1 MPTAKIISQNR
12 PWLAAV
18 PLAVAYAALP
28 LGSGV
33 SRLRGVY
40 PAVPPDLIWL
50 CLAGIG
56 LLLALRRSAPGA
68 PVRRGGVFWLT
79 LFLLVVVGLVLYLPD
94 FLVGWSFVIPYLK
107 EGAPLVYLL
116 LGVLWAATCGLP
128 ERDDFQRY
136 GALLGGLCL
145 LDLAVEVVM
154 FRAVPT
160 VRLLG
165 NVDVLAGLLLLSLCA
180 GLRPGSNQ
188 GGAFEPDQGR
198 PWWRALIMLGL
209 VACLSRTGLF
219 GAGWVILC
227 FGRGRFRTRALFAF
241 LCLILLVGSFLLPT
255 TISDAI
261 RYADYWLWVEAV
273 RLFSDTP
280 GLLLT
285 GFPVGEPLPVRFPV
299 GMSAVW
305 EAATGSS
312 ATFGAFLAQVPSFW
326 LRVTLAWGLLP
337 PVFLLLVMFTLL
349 LRHLTRMG
357 AGLTA
362 VLFAQGM
369 TTPLIFDPA
378 TGVCISLAFVLALT
392 PVLCPANERRE
403 DVSVPPEAPG
413 EHAPDPLDEWSMRS
427 L

>member
-1 MPTAKIISQNR
+1 MSTAKIISQNR
-12 PWLAAV
+12 PWLAAL

-28 LGSGV
+28 LGSGL
-33 SRLRGVY
+33 SRLQGVY
-40 PAVPPDLIWL
+40 PTVPPDLIWL

-68 PVRRGGVFWLT
+68 PVRRGFVFRLI
-79 LFLLVVVGLVLYLPD
+79 LFLLMIVGLVLYLPE
-94 FLVGWSFVIPYLK
+94 FLAGWRFAIPYLK
-107 EGAPLVYLL
+107 ECAPLAYLL

-128 ERDDFQRY
+128 DRDDFQRY

-160 VRLLG
+160 VRLIG

-180 GLRPGSNQ
+180 GLRPGNNQ

-227 FGRGRFRTRALFAF
+227 FGRGRLRMRVLFAV
-241 LCLILLVGSFLLPT
+241 LCMILLVGSFLLPA

-285 GFPVGEPLPVRFPV
+285 GFPVGDPLPVRFPV

-305 EAATGSS
+305 EVATGAS

-326 LRVTLAWGLLP
+326 LRFTLAWGLLP
-337 PVFLLLVMFTLL
+337 PILLLLVMFTLL

-369 TTPLIFDPA
+369 TTPLFFDPA
-378 TGVCISLAFVLALT
+378 TGVCVSLAFVLALT
-392 PVLCPANERRE
+392 PVLCPVNERRE
-403 DVSVPPEAPG
+403 DVPVPPEVPG
-413 EHAPDPLDEWSMRS
+413 EHAPDPVEEWSMRS